1 MGPLLQDQVCF
12 ALYSTSGEVTK
23 AYGKLLKQDG
33 LTYPQFV
40 VMMGLWQNDGAS
52 PTQLAKAVGLSKATL
67 SPILRKLESNGY
79 LVRES
84 VPDNDKTKSMVLT
97 PKGREFADEGEHI
110 AKLALCAT
118 GLNETE
124 VNKLIAMCNKI
135 KNNL

>member
-1 MGPLLQDQVCF
+1 
-12 ALYSTSGEVTK
+12 
-23 AYGKLLKQDG
+23 
-33 LTYPQFV
+33 
-40 VMMGLWQNDGAS
+40 MMALWQNDGAS

-97 PKGREFADEGEHI
+97 AKGCEFADEGENI

-124 VNKLIAMCNKI
+124 VNQLIAMCNKI